1 MVRIEV
7 AMAREE
13 KRRSDYIMSYVLEDL
28 EQTISHATG
37 DAGAEGDLQ

>member
-13 KRRSDYIMSYVLEDL
+13 KRRSDYIMSCVVEDL
-28 EQTISHATG
+28 GQTISHTTG
-37 DAGAEGDLQ
+37 DVGAEGDLR